1 MVSNKIILT
10 LLGGLTTVLISS
22 CGFSLGEENTWDVTQ
37 PIETGVTVEAT
48 GLVKVV
54 PDAVQFNFSVFAID
68 ASSSGALK
76 RANELASQA
85 REALDKANV
94 DKDEIATQSINI
106 YPEYSYSQDGVQNL
120 VGFRATQSFAVT
132 LRETTS
138 AGEVV
143 DAVVASVGT
152 DLSIDTLAPI
162 LINSKDAAEQARE
175 NAVKI
180 AKDKAEDYADLLGVD
195 LGNVISVREFATSGA
210 TPQPWLRADLAVGES
225 SKTVVDFGT
234 QEVSVTV
241 EARWA
246 FANGN

>member
-1 MVSNKIILT
+1 MPNFKLAIVFVGSFS
-10 LLGGLTTVLISS
+10 LLAS

-48 GLVKVV
+48 GLVKVL
-54 PDAVQFNFSVFAID
+54 PDAVQFNFSVFPID

-132 LRETTS
+132 LRDTTS

-175 NAVKI
+175 NAIKI

-225 SKTVVDFGT
+225 SKTVVDLGT